1 MPIAASSVG
10 IIGAGLA
17 GCEAAL
23 VLARGGIKV
32 SLFEMRPDTMTPA
45 HKTGMPA
52 ELVCSNSFKSN
63 ELPSAQALLKKELF
77 ELNSPLLSIA
87 AQCAVPAGSAL
98 AVDRAAFS
106 KKVYEALQSERMITF
121 EKREMHGPA
130 AGHVLTI
137 IAAGP
142 LASSPL
148 VTWLRETFSTE
159 ALHFYDAIAPII
171 SLDSIN
177 TKTAFYGSR
186 WKPEL
191 PDYLNCPFTEE
202 EYRRFYDALI
212 AADTAVKR
220 DFEDERFFEACLP
233 LEVIAERGRE
243 SLAYGPLKPI
253 GFIDPRTGKM
263 PYAVCQLRRETADG
277 DSFSMVGFQT
287 RLTIDFQ
294 RTVLRLI
301 PGLENAEFL
310 RYGSCHRNSYV
321 NSPEVLSADLS
332 FKMKPDL
339 FLAGQLCG
347 NEGYAE
353 SIATG
358 HLAALFVLARLHGK
372 ALPQIPVTTACGSL
386 VRHITAS
393 PVKPFS
399 PSSFNFGLLPALQ
412 KGLRKIGKREKHEL
426 LCKRALEDF
435 VQWKVSLLPEIGDHY

>member
-1 MPIAASSVG
+1 MQTAALSVG

-23 VLARGGIKV
+23 TLAQSGVDVVLY
-32 SLFEMRPDTMTPA
+32 EMRPGVMTPA
-45 HKTGMPA
+45 HKTALPA

-63 ELPSAQALLKKELF
+63 DLPSAQALLKKELF
-77 ELNSPLLSIA
+77 ELTSPLFAIA

-98 AVDRAAFS
+98 AVDREKFS
-106 KKVYEALQSERMITF
+106 EQVATALQAEASIVH
-121 EKREMHGPA
+121 EKLELSRPEPRHA
-130 AGHVLTI
+130 ITI

-142 LASSPL
+142 LASQSL
-148 VTWLRETFSTE
+148 MGWIGENFSTE

-177 TKTAFYGSR
+177 TNVAFYGSR

-202 EYRRFYDALI
+202 EYNRFYGALI
-212 AADTAVKR
+212 AADTAAKR

-243 SLAYGPLKPI
+243 SLAFGPLKPI
-253 GFIDPRTGKM
+253 GFKDPRSGRM

-277 DSFSMVGFQT
+277 DSFSMVAFQT
-287 RLTIDFQ
+287 RLTISAQ
-294 RTVLRLI
+294 QSVVRLI

-310 RYGSCHRNSYV
+310 RYGSCHRNSYI
-321 NSPEVLSADLS
+321 NSPELLSPDLS
-332 FKMKPDL
+332 FKKMPDV
-339 FLAGQLCG
+339 FCAGQLCG
-347 NEGYAE
+347 NEGYTE

-358 HLAALFVLARLHGK
+358 HLAALFALCRLQGK
-372 ALPQIPVTTACGSL
+372 PLPQIPVTTACGAL
-386 VRHITAS
+386 VRHVTAS
-393 PVKPFS
+393 EVKPFS

-412 KGLRKIGKREKHEL
+412 KGPKRIGKREKHEL

-435 VQWKVSLLPEIGDHY
+435 ARWKNDAPCITGH